1 MNRLTETAAI
11 KHEPRSDLQS
21 AEFSRIL
28 LIKPSALGDVVHT
41 IPVLVK
47 LRARYPRARID
58 WLITPE
64 NAEVVRH
71 HPALS
76 NVVLFARRDFSKP
89 GQKWRATLG
98 FFDLLKQIRR
108 AKYDLVVDMHGQV
121 RSALFALISGARV
134 RIGFDRPIEFSRTIS
149 AEHDLK
155 NVPNR
160 GWRGAR
166 EGSWI
171 AYTHRIPIP
180 TLDVHAID
188 RYLWVGSL
196 LGFDDEPPDLA
207 IHLSPETIHN
217 VDRLLDEHGVP
228 AGKPLVVLVP
238 GTIWETKH
246 WTIEGFAGVAREF
259 LREGFAVA
267 LAGTKR
273 DETRCQ
279 QIAAAAPGT
288 INLCGKTTPADLAG
302 LIQRAEV
309 AVTNDSGSMHVAAS
323 LDKPMVSVFG
333 PTNPVH
339 IGPYQRPESVVRVDL
354 PCSPCNYR
362 RLSQCPFDHA
372 CMKQVTSDDGRG
384 ARTENSRGG
393 KTVACAVL
401 SAGPLGAVTKS
412 AEDSGRYNERRRED
426 ACALPKLC
434 QTKTAVMENFARSA
448 FGGRCVFAS
457 LFHRCAI

>member
-1 MNRLTETAAI
+1 MNGRI
-11 KHEPRSDLQS
+11 KTPEKENPDVLALRS

-41 IPVLVK
+41 MPVLVK

-64 NAEVVRH
+64 NAEIVRC

-76 NVVLFARRDFSKP
+76 NVVLFARRDFSKK
-89 GQKWRATLG
+89 GRKGRAILD
-98 FFDLLKQIRR
+98 FLDLLKQIRG
-108 AKYDLVVDMHGQV
+108 AKYDLVIDMHGQV
-121 RSALFALISGARV
+121 RSAFFSLISGARV
-134 RIGFDRPIEFSRTIS
+134 RIGFDRPIKRTLTIS

-155 NVPNR
+155 NVPNH

-188 RYLWVGSL
+188 RYLWVGEL
-196 LGFDDEPPDLA
+196 LGFDDNPPDLA
-207 IHLSPETIHN
+207 IHLSSKTVSDVE
-217 VDRLLDEHGVP
+217 RLLKERGVD
-228 AGKPLVVLVP
+228 ASQPLVVLVP

-246 WTIEGFAGVAREF
+246 WTIEGFAGVARHF

-273 DETRCQ
+273 DQPRCR
-279 QIAAAAPGT
+279 QIAATAPGT
-288 INLCGKTTPADLAG
+288 CDLSGQTTPADLAA
-302 LIQRAEV
+302 LIRRAEV

-323 LDKPMVSVFG
+323 LGKPMVSVFG

-339 IGPYQRPESVVRVDL
+339 IGPYERPESVVRVDL

-362 RLSQCPFDHA
+362 RLSQCPFGHA
-372 CMKQVTSDDGRG
+372 CMKQVTSTMVVERV
-384 ARTENSRGG
+384 RNI
-393 KTVACAVL
+393 L
-401 SAGPLGAVTKS
+401 STA
-412 AEDSGRYNERRRED
+412 
-426 ACALPKLC
+426 
-434 QTKTAVMENFARSA
+434 KTAAQPVD
-448 FGGRCVFAS
+448 CVS
-457 LFHRCAI
+457 E

>member
-1 MNRLTETAAI
+1 VNVQIENAQT
-11 KHEPRSDLQS
+11 KHRDASELQS
-21 AEFSRIL
+21 TEFSRIL

-47 LRARYPRARID
+47 LRARYPGARID

-64 NAEVVRH
+64 NADIVRC

-76 NVVLFARRDFSKP
+76 NVVLFARRDFSKR
-89 GQKWRATLG
+89 GRRWRALVA

-108 AKYDLVVDMHGQV
+108 AKYDLVVDMHGQL
-121 RSALFALISGARV
+121 RSAFFALVSGAHV
-134 RIGFDRPIEFSRTIS
+134 RIGFDRPIKRGLTVS
-149 AEHDLK
+149 AEHDLR
-155 NVPNR
+155 NVPSH

-171 AYTHRIPIP
+171 AYTHRISIP

-188 RYLWVGSL
+188 RYLWVGLL
-196 LGFDDEPPDLA
+196 LGFDDDPPDLT
-207 IHLSPETIHN
+207 IHLSSDTVRN
-217 VDRLLDEHGVP
+217 VEQLLEEHGVTP
-228 AGKPLVVLVP
+228 DMLLVILVP

-246 WTIEGFAGVAREF
+246 WTIEGFAGVARQF
-259 LREGFAVA
+259 LHDGFAVA

-273 DETRCQ
+273 DQERCR

-288 INLCGKTTPADLAG
+288 CDLSGKTTPAELAA
-302 LIQRAEV
+302 LIRRAEV

-323 LDKPMVSVFG
+323 LGKPMVSIFG

-372 CMKQVTSDDGRG
+372 CMKQVTPEMVVERV
-384 ARTENSRGG
+384 R
-393 KTVACAVL
+393 KIVA
-401 SAGPLGAVTKS
+401 
-412 AEDSGRYNERRRED
+412 
-426 ACALPKLC
+426 
-434 QTKTAVMENFARSA
+434 TAQANPQ
-448 FGGRCVFAS
+448 
-457 LFHRCAI
+457 L

>member
-1 MNRLTETAAI
+1 LVVENLFVSGQI
-11 KHEPRSDLQS
+11 EPPKNSDALALRS
-21 AEFSRIL
+21 AEFSRVL

-41 IPVLVK
+41 LPVLVK

-64 NAEVVRH
+64 NAEVVRY

-89 GQKWRATLG
+89 GRRWRAFLS

-108 AKYDLVVDMHGQV
+108 AKYELVIDMHGQV
-121 RSALFALISGARV
+121 RSAFFTLISGARV
-134 RIGFDRPIEFSRTIS
+134 RIGFDRPIKRGVTIS

-155 NVPNR
+155 NVPNH

-188 RYLWVGSL
+188 RYLWVAPL
-196 LGFDDEPPDLA
+196 LGLDDNPPDLT
-207 IHLSPETIHN
+207 IHLSPQASDSIN
-217 VDRLLDEHGVP
+217 RLLEEHGVP
-228 AGKPLVVLVP
+228 ASKPLVVLVP

-246 WTIEGFAGVAREF
+246 WTIEGFAGVARQF
-259 LREGFAVA
+259 LQDGFAVA
-267 LAGTKR
+267 LAGTVR
-273 DETRCQ
+273 DQQRCR

-288 INLCGKTTPADLAG
+288 CDLSGKTTPADLAA
-302 LIQRAEV
+302 LIRRAEI

-323 LDKPMVSVFG
+323 LGKPMVSVFG

-339 IGPYQRPESVVRVDL
+339 IGPYERPESVARVDL

-372 CMKQVTSDDGRG
+372 CMKQVTSAMVVERV
-384 ARTENSRGG
+384 RRI
-393 KTVACAVL
+393 L
-401 SAGPLGAVTKS
+401 SAAKS
-412 AEDSGRYNERRRED
+412 HPEGVAAFVSNAE
-426 ACALPKLC
+426 
-434 QTKTAVMENFARSA
+434 
-448 FGGRCVFAS
+448 
-457 LFHRCAI
+457 

>member
-1 MNRLTETAAI
+1 MNSQIENGEI
-11 KHEPRSDLQS
+11 KKRDTSALQS

-64 NAEVVRH
+64 NAEVVRS
-71 HPALS
+71 HPGLS
-76 NVVLFARRDFSKP
+76 NVVLFARRDFSKR
-89 GQKWRATLG
+89 GHRWRAMLA
-98 FFDLLKQIRR
+98 FFGLLKQIRST
-108 AKYDLVVDMHGQV
+108 KYDLVIDMHGQV
-121 RSALFALISGARV
+121 RSAFFTLISGARV
-134 RIGFDRPIEFSRTIS
+134 RIGFDRPIKRARTVS
-149 AEHDLK
+149 AEHDLR
-155 NVPNR
+155 NIPNH

-188 RYLWVGSL
+188 RYLWVAPL
-196 LGFDDEPPDLA
+196 LGLDDDPPDLTV
-207 IHLSPETIHN
+207 HLSTETLRN
-217 VDRLLDEHGVP
+217 AERLLEEHGVP
-228 AGKPLVVLVP
+228 ASKPLVVLVP

-246 WTIEGFAGVAREF
+246 WTVEGFAGVARQF
-259 LREGFAVA
+259 LQDGFAVA
-267 LAGTKR
+267 LAGTTR
-273 DETRCQ
+273 DQHRCQ

-288 INLCGKTTPADLAG
+288 CDLSGKTTPADLAA
-302 LIQRAEV
+302 LIRRAEV
-309 AVTNDSGSMHVAAS
+309 AVTNDSGSMHLAVS
-323 LDKPMVSVFG
+323 LGKPMVSIFG

-372 CMKQVTSDDGRG
+372 CMKQVTAAMVVER
-384 ARTENSRGG
+384 ARKILSTA
-393 KTVACAVL
+393 KTVVDPADCVS
-401 SAGPLGAVTKS
+401 SAN
-412 AEDSGRYNERRRED
+412 Y
-426 ACALPKLC
+426 
-434 QTKTAVMENFARSA
+434 
-448 FGGRCVFAS
+448 
-457 LFHRCAI
+457 

>member
-1 MNRLTETAAI
+1 VNGQIETPQ
-11 KHEPRSDLQS
+11 KKNSDVLALQS

-47 LRARYPRARID
+47 LRARYPHARID

-64 NAEVVRH
+64 NAEIVRC

-76 NVVLFARRDFSKP
+76 NVVLFARRDFSKR
-89 GQKWRATLG
+89 GHRWRAFLS

-108 AKYDLVVDMHGQV
+108 AKYDLVIDMHGQV
-121 RSALFALISGARV
+121 RSAFFSLISGARV
-134 RIGFDRPIEFSRTIS
+134 RIGFDRPVKRGLTIS

-155 NVPNR
+155 NIPNH

-188 RYLWVGSL
+188 RYLWVAPL
-196 LGFDDEPPDLA
+196 LGLDDNPPDLT
-207 IHLSPETIHN
+207 IHLSPQTIRN
-217 VDRLLDEHGVP
+217 VNRLLEEHGVP
-228 AGKPLVVLVP
+228 ASKPLVVLVP

-246 WTIEGFAGVAREF
+246 WTIDGFAGVARQF
-259 LREGFAVA
+259 LQDGFAVA
-267 LAGTKR
+267 LAGTAR
-273 DETRCQ
+273 DQPRCR

-288 INLCGKTTPADLAG
+288 CDLSGKTTPADLAA
-302 LIQRAEV
+302 LIRRAEV

-323 LDKPMVSVFG
+323 LGKPMVSVFG

-362 RLSQCPFDHA
+362 RLSQCPFGHA
-372 CMKQVTSDDGRG
+372 CMKQVTSAMVVERVRRILAG
-384 ARTENSRGG
+384 EKSQ
-393 KTVACAVL
+393 VAV
-401 SAGPLGAVTKS
+401 
-412 AEDSGRYNERRRED
+412 
-426 ACALPKLC
+426 
-434 QTKTAVMENFARSA
+434 
-448 FGGRCVFAS
+448 
-457 LFHRCAI
+457 

>member
-1 MNRLTETAAI
+1 MNGQTKTTKSPDALDL
-11 KHEPRSDLQS
+11 RSV
-21 AEFSRIL
+21 EFSRIL

-64 NAEVVRH
+64 NAEIVRC

-76 NVVLFARRDFSKP
+76 NVVLFARRDFSKR
-89 GQKWRATLG
+89 GRRWRAFLS

-108 AKYDLVVDMHGQV
+108 AKYDLVIDMHGQV
-121 RSALFALISGARV
+121 RSAFFALITGARV
-134 RIGFDRPIEFSRTIS
+134 RIGFDRPIKRTLTVS

-155 NVPNR
+155 NVPSH

-188 RYLWVGSL
+188 RYLWVGEL
-196 LGFDDEPPDLA
+196 LGFDDTPPDLT
-207 IHLSPETIHN
+207 IYLSPETIRN
-217 VDRLLDEHGVP
+217 VDRLLSEKGVS
-228 AGKPLVVLVP
+228 ASQPLIVLVP

-246 WTIEGFAGVAREF
+246 WTIEGFAGVARQF
-259 LREGFAVA
+259 LHDGYAVA

-273 DETRCQ
+273 DEQRSR
-279 QIAAAAPGT
+279 QIAAAAPGACD
-288 INLCGKTTPADLAG
+288 LSGKTTPADLAA
-302 LIQRAEV
+302 LIRRAEV
-309 AVTNDSGSMHVAAS
+309 TVTNDSGSMHVAAS
-323 LDKPMVSVFG
+323 LGKPMVSIFG

-339 IGPYQRPESVVRVDL
+339 IGPYERPDSVVRVDL

-362 RLSQCPFDHA
+362 RLSQCPYDHA
-372 CMKQVTSDDGRG
+372 CMKQVTSAMVVERVQKILLT
-384 ARTENSRGG
+384 AKSRPDV
-393 KTVACAVL
+393 VAAV
-401 SAGPLGAVTKS
+401 AA
-412 AEDSGRYNERRRED
+412 A
-426 ACALPKLC
+426 
-434 QTKTAVMENFARSA
+434 TAK
-448 FGGRCVFAS
+448 
-457 LFHRCAI
+457 

>member
-1 MNRLTETAAI
+1 VKSFVKGQI
-11 KHEPRSDLQS
+11 EPPKNPDALALRSV
-21 AEFSRIL
+21 EFSRIL

-41 IPVLVK
+41 LPVLVK

-64 NAEVVRH
+64 NAEVVRY

-76 NVVLFARRDFSKP
+76 NVVLFARRDFSKR
-89 GQKWRATLG
+89 GRRWRAFVS
-98 FFDLLKQIRR
+98 FFDLLKQIRS
-108 AKYDLVVDMHGQV
+108 AKYELIIDMHGQV
-121 RSALFALISGARV
+121 RSAFFALISGAWV
-134 RIGFDRPIEFSRTIS
+134 RIGFDRPVKRGLTVS

-155 NVPNR
+155 NIPSH

-188 RYLWVGSL
+188 RYLWVAPL
-196 LGFDDEPPDLA
+196 LGLDDNPPDLT
-207 IHLSPETIHN
+207 IHLSPQATN
-217 VDRLLDEHGVP
+217 KVNRLLAEHGVP
-228 AGKPLVVLVP
+228 ASKPLVVLVP

-246 WTIEGFAGVAREF
+246 WTIEGFAGVARQF
-259 LREGFAVA
+259 LQDGFAVA
-267 LAGTKR
+267 LAGTTR
-273 DETRCQ
+273 DQQRCR

-288 INLCGKTTPADLAG
+288 CDLSGKTTPADLAA
-302 LIQRAEV
+302 LIRRAEV

-323 LDKPMVSVFG
+323 LGKPMVSVFG

-339 IGPYQRPESVVRVDL
+339 IGPYERPESVVRVDL

-372 CMKQVTSDDGRG
+372 CMKQVTSAMVVERVRKILST
-384 ARTENSRGG
+384 AKSHPAV
-393 KTVACAVL
+393 VAGVA
-401 SAGPLGAVTKS
+401 AA
-412 AEDSGRYNERRRED
+412 
-426 ACALPKLC
+426 
-434 QTKTAVMENFARSA
+434 TAD
-448 FGGRCVFAS
+448 
-457 LFHRCAI
+457 

>member
-1 MNRLTETAAI
+1 M
-11 KHEPRSDLQS
+11 
-21 AEFSRIL
+21 
-28 LIKPSALGDVVHT
+28 HT

-76 NVVLFARRDFSKP
+76 NVVLFARRDFSKR
-89 GQKWRATLG
+89 GRRWSAMVA
-98 FFDLLKQIRR
+98 FFELLKQIRR
-108 AKYDLVVDMHGQV
+108 AKYDLVVDMHGQL
-121 RSALFALISGARV
+121 RSALFALVSGARV
-134 RIGFDRPIEFSRTIS
+134 RIGFDRPIKFSRTIS

-155 NVPNR
+155 NVPNH

-188 RYLWVGSL
+188 RYLWVGCL
-196 LGFDDEPPDLA
+196 LGFDDQPPDLA
-207 IHLSPETIHN
+207 IHLSPETIRN
-217 VDRLLDEHGVP
+217 VERLLEEHGVP
-228 AGKPLVVLVP
+228 GDKPLVVLVP

-246 WTIEGFAGVAREF
+246 WTIDGFAGVAREF

-273 DETRCQ
+273 DEARCR
-279 QIAAAAPGT
+279 QIATAAPGT
-288 INLCGKTTPADLAG
+288 CDLCGKTTPADLAG

-323 LDKPMVSVFG
+323 LGKPMVSVFG

-372 CMKQVTSDDGRG
+372 CMKQVTSAMVVER
-384 ARTENSRGG
+384 ARKILASANSQ
-393 KTVACAVL
+393 L
-401 SAGPLGAVTKS
+401 IPLA
-412 AEDSGRYNERRRED
+412 DER
-426 ACALPKLC
+426 
-434 QTKTAVMENFARSA
+434 
-448 FGGRCVFAS
+448 
-457 LFHRCAI
+457 

>member
-1 MNRLTETAAI
+1 MNGQIETAHIRTRDA
-11 KHEPRSDLQS
+11 SALQS
-21 AEFSRIL
+21 TEFSRIL

-47 LRARYPRARID
+47 LRARYPGARID

-64 NAEVVRH
+64 NAEIVRC

-89 GQKWRATLG
+89 GRRWRALLA
-98 FFDLLKQIRR
+98 FFGLLKQIRR
-108 AKYDLVVDMHGQV
+108 TKYDLVIDMHGQV
-121 RSALFALISGARV
+121 RSAFFALVSGARV
-134 RIGFDRPIEFSRTIS
+134 RIGFDRPIKRELTIS

-155 NVPNR
+155 NVPNH

-171 AYTHRIPIP
+171 AYTHRISIP

-207 IHLSPETIHN
+207 IHLSPETIHT
-217 VDRLLDEHGVP
+217 VERLLEEHGVP

-259 LREGFAVA
+259 LRQGFAVA

-273 DETRCQ
+273 DETRCR
-279 QIAAAAPGT
+279 QIAAAAAGT
-288 INLCGKTTPADLAG
+288 INLCGKTTPADLAA
-302 LIQRAEV
+302 LIRRAEV

-323 LDKPMVSVFG
+323 LGKPMVSVFG

-372 CMKQVTSDDGRG
+372 CMKQVTPAIVVERV
-384 ARTENSRGG
+384 R
-393 KTVACAVL
+393 KIVAMA
-401 SAGPLGAVTKS
+401 K
-412 AEDSGRYNERRRED
+412 
-426 ACALPKLC
+426 
-434 QTKTAVMENFARSA
+434 
-448 FGGRCVFAS
+448 
-457 LFHRCAI
+457 

>member
-1 MNRLTETAAI
+1 VKGQI
-11 KHEPRSDLQS
+11 EPPKNSDALALRS

-41 IPVLVK
+41 LPVLVK
-47 LRARYPRARID
+47 LRARYPRAQID

-64 NAEVVRH
+64 NAEVVRY

-76 NVVLFARRDFSKP
+76 NVVLFARGDFSKR
-89 GQKWRATLG
+89 GRRWRAFVS
-98 FFDLLKQIRR
+98 FFDLLKQIRS
-108 AKYDLVVDMHGQV
+108 AKYELIIDMHGQV
-121 RSALFALISGARV
+121 RSAFFALISGARV
-134 RIGFDRPIEFSRTIS
+134 RIGFDRPVKRGLTVS

-155 NVPNR
+155 NIPSH

-188 RYLWVGSL
+188 RYLWVAPL
-196 LGFDDEPPDLA
+196 LGLDDNPPDLT
-207 IHLSPETIHN
+207 IHLSPQTTN
-217 VDRLLDEHGVP
+217 KVNRLLEEHGVP
-228 AGKPLVVLVP
+228 ASKPLVVLVP

-246 WTIEGFAGVAREF
+246 WTIEGFAGVARQF
-259 LREGFAVA
+259 LQDGFAVA
-267 LAGTKR
+267 LAGTTR
-273 DETRCQ
+273 DQQRCR

-288 INLCGKTTPADLAG
+288 CDLSGKTTPADLAA
-302 LIQRAEV
+302 LIRRAEV

-323 LDKPMVSVFG
+323 LGKPMVSVFG

-339 IGPYQRPESVVRVDL
+339 IGPYERPESVVRVDL

-372 CMKQVTSDDGRG
+372 CMKQVTSAMVVERVRKILST
-384 ARTENSRGG
+384 AKSHPAI
-393 KTVACAVL
+393 VAGVA
-401 SAGPLGAVTKS
+401 AAT
-412 AEDSGRYNERRRED
+412 AE
-426 ACALPKLC
+426 
-434 QTKTAVMENFARSA
+434 
-448 FGGRCVFAS
+448 
-457 LFHRCAI
+457 

>member
-1 MNRLTETAAI
+1 MDEKTPRRVLGREKGRLVLLADLEENAERPTSNAELSQFDVERWALSVGCYGFCARQQLKNQI
-11 KHEPRSDLQS
+11 ENAPIRNAKSELQS

-76 NVVLFARRDFSKP
+76 NVVLFARRDFSKR
-89 GQKWRATLG
+89 GHRWRAMLA
-98 FFDLLKQIRR
+98 FLDLLKQIRR
-108 AKYDLVVDMHGQV
+108 AKYDLIIDMHGQV

-134 RIGFDRPIEFSRTIS
+134 RIGFDRPVKFSRTIS
-149 AEHDLK
+149 VEHDLK
-155 NVPNR
+155 NIPSH

-171 AYTHRIPIP
+171 AYTHRIPIQ

-188 RYLWVGSL
+188 RYLWVGEL
-196 LGFDDEPPDLA
+196 LGFDDNPPELT
-207 IHLSPETIHN
+207 IHLSPETVRN
-217 VDRLLDEHGVP
+217 VERLLEEHGVP

-259 LREGFAVA
+259 LREGFAVT

-273 DETRCQ
+273 DEARCRL
-279 QIAAAAPGT
+279 IEFPTFRPGHDRHRP
-288 INLCGKTTPADLAG
+288 NLPDRWRQLGHHVRDL
-302 LIQRAEV
+302 
-309 AVTNDSGSMHVAAS
+309 
-323 LDKPMVSVFG
+323 
-333 PTNPVH
+333 
-339 IGPYQRPESVVRVDL
+339 
-354 PCSPCNYR
+354 
-362 RLSQCPFDHA
+362 
-372 CMKQVTSDDGRG
+372 
-384 ARTENSRGG
+384 
-393 KTVACAVL
+393 
-401 SAGPLGAVTKS
+401 
-412 AEDSGRYNERRRED
+412 
-426 ACALPKLC
+426 
-434 QTKTAVMENFARSA
+434 
-448 FGGRCVFAS
+448 GGRHGDQPGADS
-457 LFHRCAI
+457 PRRDGSDQ

>member
-1 MNRLTETAAI
+1 LNGQI
-11 KHEPRSDLQS
+11 KNKRIKKTRASELQS

-47 LRARYPRARID
+47 LRARYPHARID

-64 NAEVVRH
+64 NAEIVRC

-76 NVVLFARRDFSKP
+76 NVVLFARRDFSKR
-89 GQKWRATLG
+89 GRRWRALLA

-108 AKYDLVVDMHGQV
+108 ARYDLVIDMHGQV

-134 RIGFDRPIEFSRTIS
+134 RIGFDRPIRRSLTVS
-149 AEHDLK
+149 AEHDLR
-155 NVPNR
+155 NVPSH

-188 RYLWVGSL
+188 RYLWVAPL
-196 LGFDDEPPDLA
+196 LGLDDDPPDLA
-207 IHLSPETIHN
+207 IHLSSDTVRN
-217 VDRLLDEHGVP
+217 VERLLKEHGVH
-228 AGKPLVVLVP
+228 ADVPLVVLVP

-246 WTIEGFAGVAREF
+246 WTIEGFAGVARTF
-259 LREGFAVA
+259 LNDGFAVA

-273 DETRCQ
+273 DQQRCR
-279 QIAAAAPGT
+279 QIAAAAPGVCD
-288 INLCGKTTPADLAG
+288 LSGKTTPAELAA
-302 LIQRAEV
+302 LIRRAEV
-309 AVTNDSGSMHVAAS
+309 AVTNDSGSMHLAAS
-323 LDKPMVSVFG
+323 LRKPTVSVFG

-339 IGPYQRPESVVRVDL
+339 IGPYQRPESVVRMDL

-372 CMKQVTSDDGRG
+372 CMKQVTSEMVVERVQKIF
-384 ARTENSRGG
+384 AT
-393 KTVACAVL
+393 
-401 SAGPLGAVTKS
+401 TK
-412 AEDSGRYNERRRED
+412 
-426 ACALPKLC
+426 
-434 QTKTAVMENFARSA
+434 
-448 FGGRCVFAS
+448 
-457 LFHRCAI
+457 

>member
-1 MNRLTETAAI
+1 MKGQI
-11 KHEPRSDLQS
+11 EPPKNSDALALRSAD
-21 AEFSRIL
+21 FSRIL

-41 IPVLVK
+41 LPVLVK

-64 NAEVVRH
+64 NAEVVRY

-76 NVVLFARRDFSKP
+76 NVVLFARRDFSKR
-89 GQKWRATLG
+89 GRRWRAFLS
-98 FFDLLKQIRR
+98 FFDLLKQIRS
-108 AKYDLVVDMHGQV
+108 AKYELIIDMHGQV
-121 RSALFALISGARV
+121 RSAFFALISGARV
-134 RIGFDRPIEFSRTIS
+134 RIGFDRPVKRGLTVS

-155 NVPNR
+155 NIPSH

-188 RYLWVGSL
+188 RYLWVAPL
-196 LGFDDEPPDLA
+196 LGLDDNPPDLT
-207 IHLSPETIHN
+207 IHLSPQATSKVN
-217 VDRLLDEHGVP
+217 RLLEEQGVTVS
-228 AGKPLVVLVP
+228 KPLVVLVP

-246 WTIEGFAGVAREF
+246 WTIEGFAGVARQF
-259 LREGFAVA
+259 LQDGFAVA
-267 LAGTKR
+267 LAGTMR
-273 DETRCQ
+273 DQQRCR

-288 INLCGKTTPADLAG
+288 CDLSGKTTPADLAA
-302 LIQRAEV
+302 LIRRAEV

-323 LDKPMVSVFG
+323 LGKPMVSVFG

-339 IGPYQRPESVVRVDL
+339 IGPYERPESVVRVDL

-372 CMKQVTSDDGRG
+372 CMKQVTSAMVVERVRKILST
-384 ARTENSRGG
+384 AKSQPASAAA
-393 KTVACAVL
+393 VAPA
-401 SAGPLGAVTKS
+401 T
-412 AEDSGRYNERRRED
+412 AE
-426 ACALPKLC
+426 
-434 QTKTAVMENFARSA
+434 
-448 FGGRCVFAS
+448 
-457 LFHRCAI
+457 

>member
-1 MNRLTETAAI
+1 VKGQI
-11 KHEPRSDLQS
+11 EPPKNSDALALRS

-41 IPVLVK
+41 LPVLVK

-64 NAEVVRH
+64 NAEVVRY

-76 NVVLFARRDFSKP
+76 NVVLFARRDFSKR
-89 GQKWRATLG
+89 GRRWRAFLS
-98 FFDLLKQIRR
+98 FFDLLKQIRS
-108 AKYDLVVDMHGQV
+108 AKYELIIDMHGQV
-121 RSALFALISGARV
+121 RSAFFALISGARV
-134 RIGFDRPIEFSRTIS
+134 RIGFDRPVKRGLTVS

-155 NVPNR
+155 NIPSH

-188 RYLWVGSL
+188 RYLWVAPL
-196 LGFDDEPPDLA
+196 LGLDDKPPDLT
-207 IHLSPETIHN
+207 IHLSPQATN
-217 VDRLLDEHGVP
+217 KVNRLLEEHGVP
-228 AGKPLVVLVP
+228 ASKPLVVLVP

-246 WTIEGFAGVAREF
+246 WTIEGFAGVARQF
-259 LREGFAVA
+259 LQDGFAVA
-267 LAGTKR
+267 LAGTTR
-273 DETRCQ
+273 DQQRCR

-288 INLCGKTTPADLAG
+288 CDLSGKTTPADLAA
-302 LIQRAEV
+302 LIRRAEV

-323 LDKPMVSVFG
+323 LGKPMVSVFG

-339 IGPYQRPESVVRVDL
+339 IGPYERPESVVRVDL

-372 CMKQVTSDDGRG
+372 CMKQVTSAMVVERVRKILST
-384 ARTENSRGG
+384 AKSHPPI
-393 KTVACAVL
+393 VAGVA
-401 SAGPLGAVTKS
+401 AAT
-412 AEDSGRYNERRRED
+412 AE
-426 ACALPKLC
+426 
-434 QTKTAVMENFARSA
+434 
-448 FGGRCVFAS
+448 
-457 LFHRCAI
+457 

>member
-1 MNRLTETAAI
+1 MNRKIEKAKLKPARGSA
-11 KHEPRSDLQS
+11 LQS

-64 NAEVVRH
+64 NAEVVRC
-71 HPALS
+71 HPALN
-76 NVVLFARRDFSKP
+76 NVVLFARRDFSKR
-89 GQKWRATLG
+89 GRRWRALMA

-108 AKYDLVVDMHGQV
+108 AKYDLIVDMHGQV
-121 RSALFALISGARV
+121 RSAFFALISGASV
-134 RIGFDRPIEFSRTIS
+134 RIGFDRPVKRTLTVS

-155 NVPNR
+155 NVPSH

-166 EGSWI
+166 EGSWL
-171 AYTHRIPIP
+171 AYTHRIAIP

-188 RYLWVGSL
+188 RYLWVGEL
-196 LGFDDEPPDLA
+196 LGFDGNPADLT
-207 IHLSPETIHN
+207 IHLPTEAVSK
-217 VDRLLDEHGVP
+217 VQRLLEEHGVP
-228 AGKPLVVLVP
+228 TDTPLVVLVP

-246 WTIEGFAGVAREF
+246 WTIEGFSGVAREF
-259 LREGFAVA
+259 LRHGFAVA

-273 DETRCQ
+273 DQQRCC

-288 INLCGKTTPADLAG
+288 CDLSGKTTPAELAA
-302 LIQRAEV
+302 LIRRAEV

-339 IGPYQRPESVVRVDL
+339 IGPYERPESVVRVDL

-372 CMKQVTSDDGRG
+372 CMKQVTS
-384 ARTENSRGG
+384 AM
-393 KTVACAVL
+393 VV
-401 SAGPLGAVTKS
+401 
-412 AEDSGRYNERRRED
+412 ERVEKI
-426 ACALPKLC
+426 L
-434 QTKTAVMENFARSA
+434 
-448 FGGRCVFAS
+448 AS
-457 LFHRCAI
+457 KK

>member
-1 MNRLTETAAI
+1 LSRQVEQPVTKREHA
-11 KHEPRSDLQS
+11 SSLQS

-134 RIGFDRPIEFSRTIS
+134 RIGFDRPIKFSRTIS

-188 RYLWVGSL
+188 RYLWVAPL
-196 LGFDDEPPDLA
+196 LGLDDDPPDLT
-207 IHLSPETIHN
+207 IHLSSDTVRN
-217 VDRLLDEHGVP
+217 VERLLKEHGVH
-228 AGKPLVVLVP
+228 ADVPLVVLVP

-246 WTIEGFAGVAREF
+246 WTIEGFAGVARTF
-259 LREGFAVA
+259 LSDGFAVA
-267 LAGTKR
+267 LAGTER
-273 DETRCQ
+273 DQQRCR
-279 QIAAAAPGT
+279 QIAAAAPGVCD
-288 INLCGKTTPADLAG
+288 LSGKTTPAELAA
-302 LIQRAEV
+302 LIRRAEV

-323 LDKPMVSVFG
+323 LRKPMVSVFG

-339 IGPYQRPESVVRVDL
+339 IGPYQRPESVVRMDL

-372 CMKQVTSDDGRG
+372 CMKQVTSEMVVERVQKIF
-384 ARTENSRGG
+384 AT
-393 KTVACAVL
+393 
-401 SAGPLGAVTKS
+401 TK
-412 AEDSGRYNERRRED
+412 
-426 ACALPKLC
+426 
-434 QTKTAVMENFARSA
+434 
-448 FGGRCVFAS
+448 
-457 LFHRCAI
+457 

>member
-1 MNRLTETAAI
+1 LNRQI
-11 KHEPRSDLQS
+11 KSPKNSDALPLRS

-64 NAEVVRH
+64 NAEVVRC

-76 NVVLFARRDFSKP
+76 NVILFARRDFSKR
-89 GQKWRATLG
+89 GRRWRAFVS
-98 FFDLLKQIRR
+98 FFDLLKQIRE

-121 RSALFALISGARV
+121 RSAFFALISGATV
-134 RIGFDRPIEFSRTIS
+134 RIGFDRPIKRTLTIS

-155 NVPNR
+155 NVPSH

-188 RYLWVGSL
+188 RYLWVGDL
-196 LGFDDEPPDLA
+196 LGFDDNPPDLA
-207 IHLSPETIHN
+207 IHLSPEAVHN
-217 VDRLLDEHGVP
+217 VERLLKEKGVQP
-228 AGKPLVVLVP
+228 SQPLIVLVP

-246 WTIEGFAGVAREF
+246 WTIEGFAGVARHF
-259 LREGFAVA
+259 LCQGFAVA

-273 DETRCQ
+273 DQPRCR
-279 QIAAAAPGT
+279 QITAAAPGT
-288 INLCGKTTPADLAG
+288 CDLSGKTNPAELAA
-302 LIQRAEV
+302 LIKRAEV

-339 IGPYQRPESVVRVDL
+339 IGPYERPESVVRVDL

-372 CMKQVTSDDGRG
+372 CMRQVTSAMVVERV
-384 ARTENSRGG
+384 R
-393 KTVACAVL
+393 KIL
-401 SAGPLGAVTKS
+401 SIAKSGPEVV
-412 AEDSGRYNERRRED
+412 
-426 ACALPKLC
+426 
-434 QTKTAVMENFARSA
+434 TAVPSA
-448 FGGRCVFAS
+448 ATE
-457 LFHRCAI
+457 

>member
-1 MNRLTETAAI
+1 LDVKVPFCETALNGQI
-11 KHEPRSDLQS
+11 ENVQTKRSDTSELQS
-21 AEFSRIL
+21 REFSRIL

-64 NAEVVRH
+64 NAEVVRY

-76 NVVLFARRDFSKP
+76 NVILFARRDFSKR
-89 GQKWRATLG
+89 GHRWRAFVSFLN
-98 FFDLLKQIRR
+98 LLKQIRG
-108 AKYDLVVDMHGQV
+108 AKYDLVIDMHGQV
-121 RSALFALISGARV
+121 RSAFFALISGARV
-134 RIGFDRPIEFSRTIS
+134 RIGFDRPIKRTLTIS
-149 AEHDLK
+149 DEHDLK
-155 NVPNR
+155 NVPSH

-171 AYTHRIPIP
+171 AYTHRVPIP

-188 RYLWVGSL
+188 RYLWVGEL
-196 LGFDDEPPDLA
+196 LGFDENPPDLR
-207 IHLSPETIHN
+207 IHLSPETVRN
-217 VDRLLDEHGVP
+217 VERLLKDKGVD
-228 AGKPLVVLVP
+228 ASQPLVVLVP

-246 WTIEGFAGVAREF
+246 WTIEGFAGVARHF

-273 DETRCQ
+273 DQPRCR

-288 INLCGKTTPADLAG
+288 CDLSGKTTPADLAA
-302 LIQRAEV
+302 LIRRAEV

-323 LDKPMVSVFG
+323 LGKPMVSVFG

-339 IGPYQRPESVVRVDL
+339 IGPYERPESVVRVDL

-362 RLSQCPFDHA
+362 RLSQCPFSHA
-372 CMKQVTSDDGRG
+372 CMKQVTSAMVVERVRKILST
-384 ARTENSRGG
+384 AKPELSR
-393 KTVACAVL
+393 L
-401 SAGPLGAVTKS
+401 
-412 AEDSGRYNERRRED
+412 
-426 ACALPKLC
+426 
-434 QTKTAVMENFARSA
+434 
-448 FGGRCVFAS
+448 
-457 LFHRCAI
+457 

>member
-1 MNRLTETAAI
+1 MNVQIENAQT
-11 KHEPRSDLQS
+11 KHRDASELQS
-21 AEFSRIL
+21 TEFSRIL

-47 LRARYPRARID
+47 LRARYPGARID

-64 NAEVVRH
+64 NADIVRC

-76 NVVLFARRDFSKP
+76 NVVLFARRDFSKR
-89 GQKWRATLG
+89 GRRWRALVA

-108 AKYDLVVDMHGQV
+108 AKYDLVVDMHGQL
-121 RSALFALISGARV
+121 RSAFFALVSGAHV
-134 RIGFDRPIEFSRTIS
+134 RIGFDRPIKRGLTVS
-149 AEHDLK
+149 AEHDLR
-155 NVPNR
+155 NVPSH

-171 AYTHRIPIP
+171 AYTHRISIP

-188 RYLWVGSL
+188 RYLWVGLL
-196 LGFDDEPPDLA
+196 LGFDDDPPDLT
-207 IHLSPETIHN
+207 IHLSSDTVRN
-217 VDRLLDEHGVP
+217 VEQLLEEHGVTP
-228 AGKPLVVLVP
+228 DMLLVILVP

-246 WTIEGFAGVAREF
+246 WTIEGFAGVARQF
-259 LREGFAVA
+259 LHDGFAVA

-273 DETRCQ
+273 DQERCR

-288 INLCGKTTPADLAG
+288 CDLSGKTTPAELAA
-302 LIQRAEV
+302 LIRRAEV

-323 LDKPMVSVFG
+323 LGKPMVSIFG

-372 CMKQVTSDDGRG
+372 CMKQVTPEMVVERV
-384 ARTENSRGG
+384 R
-393 KTVACAVL
+393 KIVA
-401 SAGPLGAVTKS
+401 
-412 AEDSGRYNERRRED
+412 
-426 ACALPKLC
+426 
-434 QTKTAVMENFARSA
+434 TAQANPQ
-448 FGGRCVFAS
+448 
-457 LFHRCAI
+457 L

>member
-1 MNRLTETAAI
+1 VKGQI
-11 KHEPRSDLQS
+11 EPPKNSEALALRS

-41 IPVLVK
+41 LPVLVK
-47 LRARYPRARID
+47 LRARYPRAQID

-64 NAEVVRH
+64 NAEVVRY

-76 NVVLFARRDFSKP
+76 NVVLFARGDFSKR
-89 GQKWRATLG
+89 GRRWRAFVS
-98 FFDLLKQIRR
+98 FFDLLKQIRS
-108 AKYDLVVDMHGQV
+108 AKYELIIDMHGQV
-121 RSALFALISGARV
+121 RSAFFALISGARV
-134 RIGFDRPIEFSRTIS
+134 RIGFDRPVKRGLTVS

-155 NVPNR
+155 NIPSH

-188 RYLWVGSL
+188 RYLWVAPL
-196 LGFDDEPPDLA
+196 LGLDDNPPDLT
-207 IHLSPETIHN
+207 IHLSPQATN
-217 VDRLLDEHGVP
+217 KVNRLLEEHGVP
-228 AGKPLVVLVP
+228 ASKPLVVLVP

-246 WTIEGFAGVAREF
+246 WTIEGFAGVARQF
-259 LREGFAVA
+259 LQDGFAVA
-267 LAGTKR
+267 LAGTTR
-273 DETRCQ
+273 DQQRCR

-288 INLCGKTTPADLAG
+288 CDLSGKTTPGDLAA
-302 LIQRAEV
+302 LIRRAEV

-323 LDKPMVSVFG
+323 LGKPMVSVFG

-339 IGPYQRPESVVRVDL
+339 IGPYERPESVVRVDL

-372 CMKQVTSDDGRG
+372 CMKQVTSAMVVERVRKILST
-384 ARTENSRGG
+384 AKSHPAI
-393 KTVACAVL
+393 VAGVA
-401 SAGPLGAVTKS
+401 AAT
-412 AEDSGRYNERRRED
+412 AE
-426 ACALPKLC
+426 
-434 QTKTAVMENFARSA
+434 
-448 FGGRCVFAS
+448 
-457 LFHRCAI
+457 